1 MYSEWTSLSLM
12 LQNNDDANQSVLEKF
27 GLTTSKDVTLGV
39 VRQLASNLGISQ
51 PAEPSPLVTDKEVQ
65 WCMEVLCFGLSLP
78 LSEHEAI
85 KDCVNVYCEWL
96 SALLTPK
103 ICVPQP
109 IVEDPNVYARKIIAH
124 LHYLFIPRKD
134 EGR

>member
-51 PAEPSPLVTDKEVQ
+51 PAEPSPLVTDKEVTK
-65 WCMEVLCFGLSLP
+65 GLG
-78 LSEHEAI
+78 
-85 KDCVNVYCEWL
+85 
-96 SALLTPK
+96 SA
-103 ICVPQP
+103 
-109 IVEDPNVYARKIIAH
+109 
-124 LHYLFIPRKD
+124 
-134 EGR
+134 G